1 MWILYNKLE
10 TLETTVLS
18 AVNISVYSDRLLTL
32 REIDSLLSF
41 RNLLV

>member
-1 MWILYNKLE
+1 MWILHNKLE

-18 AVNISVYSDRLLTL
+18 AVNISVYSDGLLTL
-32 REIDSLLSF
+32 REIDSLSF

>member
-1 MWILYNKLE
+1 MWILYIKLE
-10 TLETTVLS
+10 TLETIVLS
-18 AVNISVYSDRLLTL
+18 AVNMSVYSDGLLTL